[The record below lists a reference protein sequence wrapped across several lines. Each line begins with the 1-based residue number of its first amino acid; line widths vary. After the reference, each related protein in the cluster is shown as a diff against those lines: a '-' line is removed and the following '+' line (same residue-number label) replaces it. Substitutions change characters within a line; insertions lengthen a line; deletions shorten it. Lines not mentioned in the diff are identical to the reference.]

1 MTEMT
6 TGSRPKR
13 RSAAAARPVIAG
25 AAATKAGANVTFDNV
40 TRTFGPTKALDGL
53 SIEIA
58 PGELLALLGPSGCGK
73 TTALRVL
80 AGFERADSGK
90 VQIDGANITSVPA
103 RKRDMGMVFQS
114 YSLFPTMTAL
124 DNVAYGLRLRKQSG
138 PVRRNAAQELL
149 DMVGLAPQ
157 AKRYPHQLSGGQQQ
171 RVALARALA
180 IEPRVLLLDEPLSAL
195 DAKVRIALRDQIRS
209 LQQRLGTTTLFVTH
223 DQEEAL
229 SMADRV
235 GVMLN
240 GQLEQV
246 ASPTELYTQP
256 ATPFVAEFV
265 GTMNRIPGH
274 AVDQQVALLGV
285 TVPFTGSPTA
295 RGVVDVLVRPEGL
308 GVVPDRAGDA
318 IVTSHSFRGA
328 VTRLG
333 VQLSGDSAVWVDIS
347 SDTAAGISPGDPVRV
362 TLVAP
367 RVLVDA
373 AS

>member
-1 MTEMT
+1 VAPD
-6 TGSRPKR
+6 GS
-13 RSAAAARPVIAG
+13 AG
-25 AAATKAGANVTFDNV
+25 ATGGAHVGFHEVTRRFGAAT
-40 TRTFGPTKALDGL
+40 ALDGL
-53 SIEIA
+53 SVEIA

-80 AGFERADSGK
+80 AGFERADEGQ
-90 VQIDGANITSVPA
+90 VLVDGQDITSVPA

-124 DNVAYGLRLRKQSG
+124 DNVAYGLRLRRQSG

-157 AKRYPHQLSGGQQQ
+157 AKRYPHQMSGGQQQ

-195 DAKVRIALRDQIRS
+195 DAKVRIALRDQIRA

-235 GVMLN
+235 GVMRD
-240 GQLEQV
+240 GRLEQV

-265 GTMNRIPGH
+265 GTMNRIPGQT
-274 AVDQQVALLGV
+274 VDQQVMVLAS
-285 TVPFTGSPTA
+285 TVPFTGPAEA

-308 GVVPDRAGDA
+308 GVVPDRNGDA

-333 VQLSGDSAVWVDIS
+333 VQLSGDCAVWVDVS
-347 SDTAAGISPGDPVRV
+347 SDAASAITPGDPVKV
-362 TLVAP
+362 TLVAT
-367 RVLVDA
+367 RVLVDVPQ
-373 AS
+373 